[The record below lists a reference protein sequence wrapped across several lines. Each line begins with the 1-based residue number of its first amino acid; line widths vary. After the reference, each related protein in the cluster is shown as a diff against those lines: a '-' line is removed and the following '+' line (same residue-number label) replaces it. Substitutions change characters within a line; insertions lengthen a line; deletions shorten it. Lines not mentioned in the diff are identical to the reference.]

1 MADNIRV
8 NLDVDTIKAL
18 LKLTETK
25 NLNTFTSF
33 MNVSELI
40 LLEKLNDTLNKK
52 VIDNNE
58 LLNIVETISKIVQ
71 GLLEVVC

>member
-25 NLNTFTSF
+25 NLNTLTSF

-52 VIDNNE
+52 VIDENE
-58 LLNIVETISKIVQ
+58 PLNIVETISKIV
-71 GLLEVVC
+71 

>member
-25 NLNTFTSF
+25 NLNTLTSF

-52 VIDNNE
+52 IIDNNE
-58 LLNIVETISKIVQ
+58 PLNIVETISKIV
-71 GLLEVVC
+71 

>member
-25 NLNTFTSF
+25 NLNTLTSF

-40 LLEKLNDTLNKK
+40 LLEKLNDTLSKK
-52 VIDNNE
+52 ITDNNE
-58 LLNIVETISKIVQ
+58 PLNIVETISKIV
-71 GLLEVVC
+71 

>member
-1 MADNIRV
+1 MADNIKV

-25 NLNTFTSF
+25 NLNSFASF

-40 LLEKLNDTLNKK
+40 SLEKLNDTLSNK
-52 VIDNNE
+52 ITDNKE
-58 LLNIVETISKIVQ
+58 VLGIIETPTKIV
-71 GLLEVVC
+71 

>member
-1 MADNIRV
+1 MTDNIRV

-25 NLNTFTSF
+25 NLNTLTSF

-52 VIDNNE
+52 IIDNNE
-58 LLNIVETISKIVQ
+58 PLNIVETISKIV
-71 GLLEVVC
+71 

>member
-1 MADNIRV
+1 MADNIKV

-25 NLNTFTSF
+25 NLNTLTSF

-52 VIDNNE
+52 IIDNNE
-58 LLNIVETISKIVQ
+58 PLNIIETISKIV
-71 GLLEVVC
+71 

>member
-25 NLNTFTSF
+25 NLNTLTSF

-40 LLEKLNDTLNKK
+40 LLEKLNDILSKK

-58 LLNIVETISKIVQ
+58 PLNIVETISKIV
-71 GLLEVVC
+71 

>member
-8 NLDVDTIKAL
+8 SLDVDTIKAL
-18 LKLTETK
+18 LKLTGTK
-25 NLNTFTSF
+25 NLNNLTSF

-52 VIDNNE
+52 IIDNNE
-58 LLNIVETISKIVQ
+58 PLNIVETISKIV
-71 GLLEVVC
+71 

>member
-18 LKLTETK
+18 LKLMETK
-25 NLNTFTSF
+25 NLNTLTSF

-40 LLEKLNDTLNKK
+40 LLEKLNDTLIKK

-58 LLNIVETISKIVQ
+58 PLNIVETISKIV
-71 GLLEVVC
+71 